1 MCASVSSTIA
11 LTADVREP
19 KSNGRGLVVVREGVE
34 VVRKDAEVVRA
45 GMLVVSKEEE
55 VVSEGL
61 AVVR

>member
-19 KSNGRGLVVVREGVE
+19 KSNGRGVVVVKEGAE
-34 VVRKDAEVVRA
+34 VVRMDAEVVRA

-55 VVSEGL
+55 EI
-61 AVVR
+61 R